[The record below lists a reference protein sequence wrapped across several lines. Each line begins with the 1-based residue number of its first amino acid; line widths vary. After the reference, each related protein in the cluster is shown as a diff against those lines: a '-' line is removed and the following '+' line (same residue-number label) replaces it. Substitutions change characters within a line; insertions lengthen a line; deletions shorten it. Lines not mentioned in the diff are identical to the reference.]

1 MDLDEVTTRILQKR
15 AVISEARSVLVGI
28 SGIDGSG
35 KGYVARQI
43 EARLGQHGIAA
54 ATINV
59 DGWLHLP
66 EKRFD
71 PAAPAQHFYDS
82 AIRFDEFFA
91 QLVKPLRDHR
101 SVFLEA
107 DFTEETASAYR
118 KHTYKFKNVSVI
130 LVEGIFLFKRGYR
143 KLFDLAI
150 WIDCSFPT
158 ALARALARSQEGLPL
173 AGMITAYETIYFPAQ
188 RIHLDRDDPRSSAD
202 LVLNNDM
209 YLDKQRPVSL
219 APSPRQCLCGALT
232 AGI

>member
-158 ALARALARSQEGLPL
+158 ARRA
-173 AGMITAYETIYFPAQ
+173 
-188 RIHLDRDDPRSSAD
+188 
-202 LVLNNDM
+202 
-209 YLDKQRPVSL
+209 
-219 APSPRQCLCGALT
+219 T
-232 AGI
+232 AGSSRSGRPWPGH